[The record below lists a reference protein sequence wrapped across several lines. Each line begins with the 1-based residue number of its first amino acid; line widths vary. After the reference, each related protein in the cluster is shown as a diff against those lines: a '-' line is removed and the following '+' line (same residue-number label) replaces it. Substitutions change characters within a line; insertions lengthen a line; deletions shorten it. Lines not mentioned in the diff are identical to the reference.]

1 MIRYYFLWW
10 LIWTAERLPNSFES
24 VPSADPKNLDPQ
36 NLLNY
41 ARSLSNVY
49 FFLAIDL
56 VANCLVIVM
65 TDINWI
71 PHSTV
76 LVLYTIT

>member
-1 MIRYYFLWW
+1 MIIYYFLWW

-24 VPSADPKNLDPQ
+24 VPSADPKNHDPQ

-41 ARSLSNVY
+41 ARSLANVY

-56 VANCLVIVM
+56 FANCLVIVM

-76 LVLYTIT
+76 LVLYTVT